1 MTLYAARGCPTTSPH
16 PLPVDPVTLYAARSC
31 QTTYPHPLNPH
42 LSPAAPQ
49 NIHIIGI
56 SVGAFAA
63 DAAVNRLRKY
73 LDQRSPSSSSP
84 PVRLQLTLLDPFT
97 QRGVLGVNWGTRNF
111 GKNADYAQ
119 QFLNT
124 DDPVPSTNEPCDSCA
139 VWDVTRTERRKG
151 EEGDVFGHDWP
162 LVHYTK
168 YESNVGM
175 VEEGDRKGRGTVT
188 QVT

>member
-1 MTLYAARGCPTTSPH
+1 
-16 PLPVDPVTLYAARSC
+16 VT
-31 QTTYPHPLNPH
+31 
-42 LSPAAPQ
+42 
-49 NIHIIGI
+49 
-56 SVGAFAA
+56 
-63 DAAVNRLRKY
+63 RLRKY

-124 DDPVPSTNEPCDSCA
+124 DDPVPSTNEPCDNCA
-139 VWDVTRTERRKG
+139 VWDVTGPERRKR

-162 LVHYTK
+162 LVYYTK
-168 YESNVGM
+168 YENNVGM

-188 QVT
+188 FK